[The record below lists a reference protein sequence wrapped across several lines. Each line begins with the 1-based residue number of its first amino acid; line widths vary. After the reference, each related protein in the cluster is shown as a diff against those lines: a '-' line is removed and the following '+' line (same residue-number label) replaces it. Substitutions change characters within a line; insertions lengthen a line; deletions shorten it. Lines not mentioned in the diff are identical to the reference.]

1 MKETLTIL
9 HTNDLHGHYDL
20 ALRQAALIKKRKQ
33 ELLDQG
39 ENVIVLDG
47 GDHMDLSMN
56 ECLATSGAIHLDML
70 SATGYDAM
78 TVGNNELLR
87 LPMERIREL
96 SQQSKVPWLLLN
108 IEEADGS
115 QIGGTK
121 ETLLLEVGDHLKI
134 GLFGATDQFEDT
146 YEKKHGLR
154 NKNTIKE
161 IELAVRKLR
170 NDGANL
176 IIFLSHMG
184 YNTDLELTKSLSGLV
199 DVIVGAHSHT
209 VLNQPE
215 VVSDVIV
222 VQAGSFGKY
231 LGELKVTVDTDQM
244 KVVDHTG
251 HLTEISLDD
260 ESDPE
265 VSEIVDRARVVTE
278 KFLSEIIY
286 YSDEAISHEE
296 LVNLMASSV
305 KDFWQS
311 DIGIMYGGAASSGI
325 AGGDITKGDILNACK
340 SMQSSALI
348 ELTGEQIA
356 GLINETLDEAITN
369 GKVYGNGFRPQG
381 GSIGRLQFAGVIWTQ
396 LNNSIS
402 DIQINGEPIDFSKT
416 YTVGTGMPLVYEEV
430 SGYPS
435 VKGNKLIDYSK
446 VLMVKDIFIEYLK
459 QCQSE

>member
-56 ECLATSGAIHLDML
+56 ECLATSGAIHLEML
-70 SATGYDAM
+70 AATGYDAM

-121 ETLLLEVGDHLKI
+121 ETLLLEVGEHLKI

-154 NKNTIKE
+154 NKNTVKE
-161 IELAVRKLR
+161 IELAVEKLR

-184 YNTDLELTKSLSGLV
+184 YHTDLGLTKELSGLV

-215 VVSDVIV
+215 FVSDIVV

-231 LGELKVTVDTDQM
+231 LGELKVTVDTDQK

-251 HLTEISLDD
+251 HLTEISMDD
-260 ESDPE
+260 VSDPE
-265 VSEIVDRARVVTE
+265 LSEIVDRARVVTD

-286 YSDEAISHEE
+286 NSDDDIIHEE
-296 LVNLMASSV
+296 LVKLMAHSV

-311 DIGIMYGGAASSGI
+311 DIGIMYGGAASSGV
-325 AGGDITKGDILNACK
+325 AGGDITKGDIVNACK

-356 GLINETLDEAITN
+356 GLLNETLNEEITN
-369 GKVYGNGFRPQG
+369 RKVYGNGFRPQG
-381 GSIGRLQFAGVIWTQ
+381 GSIGKLQFAGVIWTE
-396 LNNSIS
+396 LDNNIS

-416 YTVGTGMPLVYEEV
+416 YTIGTGMPLVYEEV

-435 VKGNKLIDYSK
+435 VNGNKLIDYSK
-446 VLMVKDIFIEYLK
+446 VLMVKDIFIDYLRK
-459 QCQSE
+459 CHSE

>member
-20 ALRQAALIKKRKQ
+20 ALRQAALIKKRRQ

-56 ECLATSGAIHLDML
+56 ECLATSGAIHLEML
-70 SATGYDAM
+70 AATGYDAM

-121 ETLLLEVGDHLKI
+121 ESLLLEVGEHLKI
-134 GLFGATDQFEDT
+134 GIFGATDQFEDT

-154 NKNTIKE
+154 NRNTIKE
-161 IELAVRKLR
+161 ISLAVEKLR

-184 YNTDLELTKSLSGLV
+184 YHTDLGLTKELSGLV
-199 DVIVGAHSHT
+199 DIIVGAHSHT
-209 VLNQPE
+209 VLKQPE
-215 VVSDVIV
+215 VVSDIVV

-244 KVVDHTG
+244 KVDDHTG
-251 HLTEISLDD
+251 HLTEISMDD
-260 ESDPE
+260 VSDPE
-265 VSEIVDRARVVTE
+265 LSEIVDRARVVTE

-286 YSDEAISHEE
+286 HSDVDLSHEE
-296 LVNLMASSV
+296 LVKLMAKSV

-311 DIGIMYGGAASSGI
+311 DIGIMYGGAASNGV

-348 ELTGEQIA
+348 EVTGEQIA
-356 GLINETLDEAITN
+356 GLLNETLNEEITTQ
-369 GKVYGNGFRPQG
+369 KVYGNGFRPQG
-381 GSIGRLQFAGVIWTQ
+381 GSIGKLQFAGVIWTQ
-396 LNNSIS
+396 LGNNIS

-446 VLMVKDIFIEYLK
+446 VLMVKDIFIDYLRK
-459 QCQSE
+459 CHIK

>member
-56 ECLATSGAIHLDML
+56 ECLATSGAIHLEML
-70 SATGYDAM
+70 AATGYDAM

-121 ETLLLEVGDHLKI
+121 ETLLLEVGEHLKI

-154 NKNTIKE
+154 NRDTIKE
-161 IELAVRKLR
+161 IQLAVEKLR

-184 YNTDLELTKSLSGLV
+184 YNTDLGLTKELSGLV

-215 VVSDVIV
+215 VVSDIVV

-231 LGELKVTVDTDQM
+231 LGELKVTVDTDQK

-251 HLTEISLDD
+251 HLTEISMDD
-260 ESDPE
+260 VSDSE
-265 VSEIVDRARVVTE
+265 LSEIVDRARVVTE

-286 YSDEAISHEE
+286 HSDVDISHEE
-296 LVNLMASSV
+296 LVKLMAHSV

-311 DIGIMYGGAASSGI
+311 DIGIMYGGAASNGVT
-325 AGGDITKGDILNACK
+325 GGDITKGDIVNACK

-348 ELTGEQIA
+348 ELKGEQIA
-356 GLINETLDEAITN
+356 GLLNETLDEEITN
-369 GKVYGNGFRPQG
+369 RKVYGNGFRPQG
-381 GSIGRLQFAGVIWTQ
+381 GNIGKLQFAGVIWTQ
-396 LNNSIS
+396 VDNNIS
-402 DIQINGEPIDFSKT
+402 DIQLNGEPIDFSKT

-446 VLMVKDIFIEYLK
+446 VLMVKDIFIDYLRN
-459 QCQSE
+459 CHSE